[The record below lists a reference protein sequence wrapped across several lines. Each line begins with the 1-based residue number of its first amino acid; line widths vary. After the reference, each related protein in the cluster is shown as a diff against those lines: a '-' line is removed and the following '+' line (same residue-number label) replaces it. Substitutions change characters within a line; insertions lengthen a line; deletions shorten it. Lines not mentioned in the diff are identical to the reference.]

1 MLKLRIFKVAKI
13 YQIVLIVFCFL
24 LTNKLT
30 VQADALNETHQE
42 IVEIEQQIEIK
53 IQNEISDTDIPAVV
67 MGKIRKNGEMSFYSN
82 GPSRWDRNDTI
93 SQKNI
98 FRTASMTKALT
109 SVAALQLVEQGKIT
123 LDEPLDQHL
132 PEMSKR
138 LILNQDNQIIEPQNS
153 ITLRHLLTHTA
164 GFGYWFTSPQLGKWD
179 KLKSEI
185 NWTENYRP
193 RLFESGTSFMYGTNL
208 HWVGKLVEKISGI
221 NLEAYFRQHIS
232 GPLEMDSTWYNVPD
246 ELEHLVVASSHR
258 DDENGTVV
266 KNEYQKMNPKED
278 FNGGGGLLSSPED
291 YGRFLACMLNKG
303 AFNGVTILEESTF
316 DLLNSPQL
324 DNFKIIHRYVAVKD
338 VDTKPRGDK
347 DNFFD
352 SHDNWTLAWAYE
364 ENSVVRPKG
373 TAYWAGFFNTYF
385 TIDFE
390 NEFALVYM
398 TQILPFNDM
407 NAYNLFTSFE
417 RIIYD
422 STD

>member
-13 YQIVLIVFCFL
+13 HQIVLIVFCFL

-98 FRTASMTKALT
+98 FRIASMTKALT

-179 KLKSEI
+179 ELKSEI

-208 HWVGKLVEKISGI
+208 DWVGKLVEKISGI
-221 NLEAYFRQHIS
+221 NLEEYFREHIS
-232 GPLEMDSTWYNVPD
+232 GPLEMNSTWFNVPD
-246 ELEHLVVASSHR
+246 ELEHLVVGSSYR
-258 DDENGTVV
+258 NSENGTLV
-266 KNEYQKMNPKED
+266 KNEYEKSNPSES
-278 FNGGGGLLSSPED
+278 FNGGGGLSSSAED
-291 YGRFLACMLNKG
+291 YGKFLACMLNKG
-303 AFNGVTILEESTF
+303 TFNGIKILEESTF

-324 DNFKIIHRYVAVKD
+324 HDFKQTHRYIPDKNIE
-338 VDTKPRGDK
+338 TKPRGDK
-347 DNFFD
+347 DSFFD
-352 SHDNWTLAWAYE
+352 N
-364 ENSVVRPKG
+364 
-373 TAYWAGFFNTYF
+373 
-385 TIDFE
+385 
-390 NEFALVYM
+390 
-398 TQILPFNDM
+398 
-407 NAYNLFTSFE
+407 
-417 RIIYD
+417 
-422 STD
+422 